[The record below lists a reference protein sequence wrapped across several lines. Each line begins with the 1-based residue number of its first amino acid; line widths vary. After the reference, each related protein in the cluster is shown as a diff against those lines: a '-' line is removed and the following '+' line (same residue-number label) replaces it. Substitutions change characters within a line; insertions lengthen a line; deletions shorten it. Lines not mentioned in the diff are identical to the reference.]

1 MEANRG
7 LQMVCE
13 IHYQAPGTLAH
24 ERLDDA
30 CAAWDSARR
39 RHEQNM
45 HEWIAYPKTA
55 RATKWSSRSL
65 GELSEAPEKKAHV
78 LFKSGGARP

>member
-1 MEANRG
+1 MQRGSREPPKASVNILEVEDMEANRG

-13 IHYQAPGTLAH
+13 IQDQAPGTLAH

-39 RHEQNM
+39 RREHTRKPPGQQSG
-45 HEWIAYPKTA
+45 H
-55 RATKWSSRSL
+55 L
-65 GELSEAPEKKAHV
+65 GA
-78 LFKSGGARP
+78 